1 MITND
6 LNYYVKNFKG
16 IVSET
21 ICNQTIKELS
31 EQNDKFEQHRWSNPL
46 SNGAPLRADIQ
57 GTERTELLS
66 GSQELDITRH
76 VPTTYQTYMDKIYE
90 SLQEYMKYI
99 KLPYFNGWTGY
110 SPIRWNRY
118 KEDRKMAEHCDHI
131 QSLFEGKRK
140 GVPILSCLGSLND
153 DFEGGDLVFFGNKV
167 VEFKRGDLLIFPSN
181 FLFPHRVEPV
191 KSGIRWSYI
200 SWVW

>member
-6 LNYYVKNFKG
+6 LNFYIKNFKG
-16 IVSET
+16 VVNET

-31 EQNDKFEQHRWSNPL
+31 EQNDKFEQHKFYNQTQEHTKS
-46 SNGAPLRADIQ
+46 
-57 GTERTELLS
+57 LS
-66 GSQELDITRH
+66 GSQELDITNH
-76 VPTTYQTYMDKIYE
+76 VPTTYQTYMDTIYE

-99 KLPYFNGWTGY
+99 KLPYFDGWTGY

>member
-6 LNYYVKNFKG
+6 LNYYIKNFKG
-16 IVSET
+16 VINET

-31 EQNDKFEQHRWSNPL
+31 EQNDKFEQHKFYNQTQEHLKS
-46 SNGAPLRADIQ
+46 
-57 GTERTELLS
+57 LS
-66 GSQELDITRH
+66 GNQELDITNYT
-76 VPTTYQTYMDKIYE
+76 PKTYEIFMDKIYE
-90 SLQEYMKYI
+90 SLTDYMKYI
-99 KLPYFNGWTGY
+99 NLPYFDGWKGY

-153 DFEGGDLVFFGNKV
+153 NFEGGDLVFFGSKV

-181 FLFPHRVEPV
+181 FLYPHRVEPV
-191 KSGIRWSYI
+191 KSGVRWSYI